1 MKAPNDNVQ
10 GNHRLAADIGGTF
23 TDVVLDTPSG
33 RHTAKVLTTS
43 GAPEA
48 GVFEALDRV
57 LARGAT
63 AAPDVGVFVHGTTLA
78 TNALI
83 ERTGA
88 RTAFLTTR
96 GFRDILE
103 MGFEKRFEQYD
114 IFMDKPAPL
123 VPRPLRREVDERVSA
138 RGEVLVPLDTE
149 GVREIAAEWRAA
161 GVEAVAVGLLHAY
174 AHPAHERA
182 VREILS
188 AELPGA
194 TVCLSS
200 EVCPEIREYERFST
214 TCANAYVRPLMSG
227 YLLRLEEELRARGMT
242 CPFYLMMSGGGVTTV
257 ENAARFPVRL
267 VESGPAGGAILAGH
281 VARECGLSEAFSL
294 DMGGTTAKICLI
306 GNGTPERSRTFEVAR
321 RYRDLKGSGL
331 PVRVPVI
338 EMVEIGAGGGSIA
351 GVDAMRRLRVGPA
364 SAGAEPGPA
373 CYGRGGERATVTDA
387 NLVLGKL
394 DPDGFA
400 GGRIALDPERAAAA
414 LARDVGERLGLDDHW
429 PAVGVV
435 EMVDENMAN
444 AARVHAIERGKVIG
458 RHTMVAFGGGAPL
471 HAGRLARKLGI
482 ERVVIPTGAGVGSAI
497 GFLLAP
503 IAYEVVRTL
512 PVDFRDFDPAPVNA
526 MLDEMQAEATGVVR
540 GGAPPDAALAVA
552 RVVELRYV
560 GQGHDLRIPLDD
572 GPLGADHGPALKA
585 RFEERYR
592 AVYGLTIDGLDI
604 RSVSWS
610 VTVSTETPAAPV
622 APTASATPSAPTVP
636 TAFTAPTAP
645 AASTVSAA
653 PALPAASRAS
663 MPGAAP
669 QPSPRATGSRRMFD
683 AELGELVDCPVY
695 ARGEL
700 APGSAIAGP
709 AIVAEDET
717 STFVPAGFGAALDSA
732 GYIVMER
739 TGGAAS

>member
-1 MKAPNDNVQ
+1 MQ
-10 GNHRLAADIGGTF
+10 GEASLRGRPEVMGKCRLAADIGGTF

-33 RHTAKVLTTS
+33 RRTAKVPTTPR
-43 GAPEA
+43 APES

-57 LARGAT
+57 LEQS
-63 AAPDVGVFVHGTTLA
+63 AAAAADIDVFVHGTTLA

-114 IFMDKPAPL
+114 IFMDKPEPL

-138 RGEVLVPLDTE
+138 RGKILVPLDTA
-149 GVREIAAEWRAA
+149 GVRDIAGEWKAA
-161 GVEAVAVGLLHAY
+161 GIEAVAVGLLHAY
-174 AHPAHERA
+174 ALPAHEQA
-182 VREILS
+182 VREMLS
-188 AELPGA
+188 AELPDA

-227 YLLRLEEELRARGMT
+227 YLLRLREGLRARGMT

-257 ENAARFPVRL
+257 EIAARFPVRL
-267 VESGPAGGAILAGH
+267 IESGPAGGAILAGH
-281 VARECGLSEAFSL
+281 VARTCGLEEAFSL

-331 PVRVPVI
+331 PVRIPVI

-351 GVDAMRRLRVGPA
+351 GVDAMNRLRVGPA
-364 SAGAEPGPA
+364 SAGSEPGPA
-373 CYGRGGERATVTDA
+373 CYGRGGRRATVTDA

-394 DPDGFA
+394 DPGRFA
-400 GGRIALDPERAAAA
+400 GGRIGLDPHRATTA
-414 LARDVGERLGLDDHW
+414 LARDVGDRLGLEDHW

-444 AARVHAIERGKVIG
+444 ATRVHAIERGKVIG

-471 HAGRLARKLGI
+471 HAGHLARKLGI
-482 ERVVIPTGAGVGSAI
+482 ERVVIPAGAGVGSAI

-512 PVDFRDFDPAPVNA
+512 PVDFRDFDVCAINA
-526 MLDEMQAEATGVVR
+526 MLDEMQAEATNVVR
-540 GGAPPDAALAVA
+540 AGAPPDAVLTAT

-560 GQGHDLRIPLDD
+560 GQGHDLRVPLDH
-572 GPLGADHGPALKA
+572 GPLDRGHGPALKA

-610 VTVSTETPAAPV
+610 VTVATEAAP
-622 APTASATPSAPTVP
+622 
-636 TAFTAPTAP
+636 
-645 AASTVSAA
+645 
-653 PALPAASRAS
+653 ASRAS
-663 MPGAAP
+663 MPAVRPAP
-669 QPSPRATGSRRMFD
+669 SSRAPASRRVYD
-683 AELGELVDCPVY
+683 EERGEIVNCPVY
-695 ARGEL
+695 SRFEL
-700 APGSAIAGP
+700 APGMQVAGP
-709 AIVAEDET
+709 AIIAEDET
-717 STFVPAGFGAALDSA
+717 STFVPATFSAAIDSSE
-732 GYIVMER
+732 YIVMER
-739 TGGAAS
+739 TARTVS

>member
-1 MKAPNDNVQ
+1 MQ
-10 GNHRLAADIGGTF
+10 GNSRLAADIGGTF
-23 TDVVLDTPSG
+23 TDVVLDTPAG

-57 LARGAT
+57 LAQGAT

-149 GVREIAAEWRAA
+149 GVREIAAEWRAD

-394 DPDGFA
+394 DPERFA
-400 GGRIALDPERAAAA
+400 GGRIALHPERAAAA
-414 LARDVGERLGLDDHW
+414 LARDVGERPRSRRPLAGGRGGGDGRREHGERGPGPRHRTGQGDRAPHDGR
-429 PAVGVV
+429 VRRRRS
-435 EMVDENMAN
+435 
-444 AARVHAIERGKVIG
+444 AARRSARPEA
-458 RHTMVAFGGGAPL
+458 RHRAGGDPDRGGGGLRHRVPARAHRLRGGPDA
-471 HAGRLARKLGI
+471 AGRLPRLRSRPRQRDARRDAGGGD
-482 ERVVIPTGAGVGSAI
+482 RRRARRRPAGRGA
-497 GFLLAP
+497 LRRP
-503 IAYEVVRTL
+503 
-512 PVDFRDFDPAPVNA
+512 
-526 MLDEMQAEATGVVR
+526 
-540 GGAPPDAALAVA
+540 GGRAAL
-552 RVVELRYV
+552 R
-560 GQGHDLRIPLDD
+560 
-572 GPLGADHGPALKA
+572 
-585 RFEERYR
+585 
-592 AVYGLTIDGLDI
+592 
-604 RSVSWS
+604 
-610 VTVSTETPAAPV
+610 
-622 APTASATPSAPTVP
+622 
-636 TAFTAPTAP
+636 
-645 AASTVSAA
+645 
-653 PALPAASRAS
+653 
-663 MPGAAP
+663 
-669 QPSPRATGSRRMFD
+669 
-683 AELGELVDCPVY
+683 
-695 ARGEL
+695 
-700 APGSAIAGP
+700 
-709 AIVAEDET
+709 
-717 STFVPAGFGAALDSA
+717 
-732 GYIVMER
+732 R
-739 TGGAAS
+739 TGP

>member
-1 MKAPNDNVQ
+1 MTKGAGAQARV
-10 GNHRLAADIGGTF
+10 AADIGGTF
-23 TDVVLDTPSG
+23 TDVVLDAPSG
-33 RHTAKVLTTS
+33 RRTAKVLTTPR
-43 GAPEA
+43 APEV
-48 GVFEALDRV
+48 GVFEALETV
-57 LARGAT
+57 LDEGAV
-63 AAPDVGVFVHGTTLA
+63 APAEVAVFVHGTTLA

-83 ERTGA
+83 ERKGA

-114 IFMDKPAPL
+114 IFMDKPDPL
-123 VPRPLRREVDERVSA
+123 VPRPLRREVTERVSA
-138 RGEVLVPLDTE
+138 RGQVLLPLDE
-149 GVREIAAEWRAA
+149 GQVCSIAAEWRAA
-161 GVEAVAVGLLHAY
+161 GIEAVAVGLLHAW

-182 VREILS
+182 VREVLA
-188 AELPGA
+188 AEMPAA

-214 TCANAYVRPLMSG
+214 TCANAYVRPLISG
-227 YLLRLEEELRARGMT
+227 YLHRLREGLVERGMT

-281 VARECGLSEAFSL
+281 VARECGLGEALSL

-306 GNGTPERSRTFEVAR
+306 ENGTPERSRTFEVAR

-351 GVDAMRRLRVGPA
+351 RVDDMNRLRVGPA
-364 SAGAEPGPA
+364 SAGSEPGPA

-394 DPDGFA
+394 DPERFA
-400 GGRIALDPERAAAA
+400 GGKIALERGRAEDA
-414 LARDVGERLGLDDHW
+414 LERDVGGRLGLAGQW

-458 RHTMVAFGGGAPL
+458 RHAMVAFGGGAPL
-471 HAGRLARKLGI
+471 HAGRLAQKLGI
-482 ERVVIPTGAGVGSAI
+482 DRVVIPKGAGVGSAI

-512 PVDFRDFDPAPVNA
+512 PVDFRDFDAGAINA
-526 MLDEMQAEATGVVR
+526 MLGEMEAEATAVVR
-540 GGAPPDAALAVA
+540 GGAPPDAPLAA
-552 RVVELRYV
+552 SRVVELRYV
-560 GQGHDLRIPLDD
+560 GQGHDLRIGLDD
-572 GPLGADHGPALKA
+572 GPLARDDGRVLKD

-592 AVYGLTIDGLDI
+592 AVYGLTIEGLDI
-604 RSVSWS
+604 QSVSWS
-610 VTVSTETPAAPV
+610 VTVATKAAR
-622 APTASATPSAPTVP
+622 
-636 TAFTAPTAP
+636 
-645 AASTVSAA
+645 
-653 PALPAASRAS
+653 ASRAEI
-663 MPGAAP
+663 PPPARTPAP
-669 QPSPRATGSRRMFD
+669 PRADGHRSIYD
-683 AELGELVDCPVY
+683 ASVGETVRCPVY
-695 ARGEL
+695 SRFDL
-700 APGSAIAGP
+700 APGAEIAGP
-709 AIVAEDET
+709 AIIAEEET
-717 STFVPAGFGAALDSA
+717 ATFVPAGFSAALNSFE
-732 GYIVMER
+732 YIVMDNR
-739 TGGAAS
+739 AGRSG

>member
-1 MKAPNDNVQ
+1 MAERTERPA
-10 GNHRLAADIGGTF
+10 RLAVDIGGTF
-23 TDVVLDTPSG
+23 TDVVLDAPSG
-33 RHTAKVLTTS
+33 RFTAKVLTTPR
-43 GAPEA
+43 APEA
-48 GVFEALDRV
+48 GVFDALEVV
-57 LARGAT
+57 LEESAT
-63 AAPDVGVFVHGTTLA
+63 VPGEVGVFVHGTTLA

-83 ERTGA
+83 ERKGA

-114 IFMDKPAPL
+114 VFMDKPDPL
-123 VPRPLRREVDERVSA
+123 VPRPLRHEVAERVSA
-138 RGEVLVPLDTE
+138 RGRVLAPLDTD
-149 GVREIAAEWRAA
+149 GVRATAVACREA

-174 AHPAHERA
+174 AHPGHEQA
-182 VREILS
+182 VREILGS
-188 AELPGA
+188 ELPGV

-214 TCANAYVRPLMSG
+214 TCANAYVRPLISG
-227 YLLRLEEELRARGMT
+227 YLHRLRDGLVELGMT

-257 ENAARFPVRL
+257 ENAARFPIRL

-281 VARECGLSEAFSL
+281 VARECGISEALSL

-306 GNGTPERSRTFEVAR
+306 ENGVPERSRTFEVAR

-351 GVDAMRRLRVGPA
+351 RVDAMRRLRVGPE
-364 SAGAEPGPA
+364 SAGSEPGPA
-373 CYGRGGERATVTDA
+373 CYAQGGSQPTVTDA

-394 DPDGFA
+394 DPERFA
-400 GGRIALDPERAAAA
+400 GGKIGLETRRAADA
-414 LARDVGERLGLDDHW
+414 LARDVGERLGLDGHW

-444 AARVHAIERGKVIG
+444 ASRVHAIERGKVIG

-471 HAGRLARKLGI
+471 HAGRLAQKLGI
-482 ERVVIPTGAGVGSAI
+482 DRVVIPRGAGVGSAI

-512 PVDFRDFDPAPVNA
+512 SVDFREFDAPAINA
-526 MLDEMQAEATGVVR
+526 MLDEMRAEATEVVR
-540 GGAPPDAALAVA
+540 AGAPGGAALSAS

-572 GPLGADHGPALKA
+572 GPLVRDHGRILAA
-585 RFEERYR
+585 RFEDRYR
-592 AVYGLTIDGLDI
+592 AVYGLAIDGLDV

-610 VTVSTETPAAPV
+610 VTVATEPPPV
-622 APTASATPSAPTVP
+622 AGATMPEVR
-636 TAFTAPTAP
+636 AP
-645 AASTVSAA
+645 AR
-653 PALPAASRAS
+653 AASHRDIHDGGLGEIVSCPVHARS
-663 MPGAAP
+663 DLGPGA
-669 QPSPRATGSRRMFD
+669 
-683 AELGELVDCPVY
+683 EV
-695 ARGEL
+695 
-700 APGSAIAGP
+700 AGP
-709 AIVAEDET
+709 AIIAEDET
-717 STFVPAGFGAALDSA
+717 STYVPADFSAALNSF
-732 GYIVMER
+732 GYIVMDNR
-739 TGGAAS
+739 AAGAGRP